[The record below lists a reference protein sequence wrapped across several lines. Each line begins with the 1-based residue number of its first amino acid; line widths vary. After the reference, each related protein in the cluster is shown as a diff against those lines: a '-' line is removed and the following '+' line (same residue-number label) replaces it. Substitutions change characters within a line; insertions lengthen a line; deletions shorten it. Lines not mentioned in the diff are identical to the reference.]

1 MDGPGAGGRTGVSDL
16 EYVLSTGEAGAS
28 RLELLESLY
37 GPATEALLGELIR
50 PGASVVDVGC
60 GIGTV
65 VAWLCGAVG
74 PAGSVVG
81 LDISADQ
88 LAVASASAAERGLA
102 NVRFVEA
109 DAYATGL
116 PRASFDLV
124 CCRSLLSHLED
135 PAAAVREMAAL
146 VRPGG
151 VLLCEDIDM
160 ATIHADPPSATL
172 DRVTELFFALGRV
185 HRCDYRV
192 GSRLA
197 DLETGAG
204 LAAPASRADQP
215 TLRTGEGKR
224 YWEYTFV
231 EVAPAMIRAGVTTPD
246 EVGALAADLARIG
259 TDATTAIAQPQR
271 TQAWATKP
279 A

>member
-124 CCRSLLSHLED
+124 CCWSLLSHLED

-160 ATIHADPPSATL
+160 ATIHADPASDAL
-172 DRVTELFFALGRV
+172 RRVVDLFFALGRA
-185 HRCDYRV
+185 HHCDYRV

-197 DLETGAG
+197 DLQAAAG
-204 LAAPASRADQP
+204 LARPMVRSDQP
-215 TLRTGEGKR
+215 VLRTGEGKR

-231 EVAPAMIRAGVTTPD
+231 EVAPAMITADVTTPT
-246 EVGALAADLARIG
+246 EVEALASELRRLGVD
-259 TDATTAIAQPQR
+259 TTTAIAQPRR
-271 TQAWATKP
+271 TQAWATKVG
-279 A
+279 